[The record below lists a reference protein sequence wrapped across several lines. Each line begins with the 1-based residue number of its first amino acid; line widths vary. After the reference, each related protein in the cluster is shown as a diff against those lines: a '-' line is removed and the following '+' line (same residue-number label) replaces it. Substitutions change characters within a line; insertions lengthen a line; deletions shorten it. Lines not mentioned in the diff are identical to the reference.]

1 MINGV
6 KDKVA
11 NEHFTVSNS
20 DGNLIAG
27 IDSSSFTV
35 YVYDSDN
42 LEVSDSVNGYFT
54 DLGNGSYKYSF
65 TPNKVGVWYVVVTHA
80 FYFPWGKSDD
90 VYVDIEDLSGIYDI
104 VIRTLGLVHHNVY
117 IDNPIYDDQNNM
129 ISARLRIYSDKA
141 SVGTDLD
148 VIETYLLTS
157 DGTECGKFN
166 YWQQV
171 VI

>member
-6 KDKVA
+6 KDKIA
-11 NEHFTVSNS
+11 NEHFTVSDL
-20 DGNLIAG
+20 DGNLISG
-27 IDSSSFTV
+27 IDSSAFTV

-42 LEVSDSVNGYFT
+42 LEVSNSINGYFT
-54 DLGNGSYKYSF
+54 DLGNGNYKYSF
-65 TPNKVGVWYVVVTHA
+65 TPNKVGVWYVVVTHTL
-80 FYFPWGKSDD
+80 YFPWGKSDD
-90 VYVDIEDLSGIYDI
+90 VYVDVEDLSGIYDI

-129 ISARLRIYSDKA
+129 ISARVRIYSDKA
-141 SVGTDLD
+141 SVGTDNN
-148 VIETYLLTS
+148 VIESYLLTS

>member
-6 KDKVA
+6 KDRLA
-11 NEHFTVSNS
+11 NEHFTVSDS
-20 DGNLIAG
+20 DGNLISE
-27 IDSSSFTV
+27 IDSSSFIV

-42 LEVSDSVNGYFT
+42 LEVANSVNGYFIN
-54 DLGNGSYKYSF
+54 LGNGSYKYSF
-65 TPNKVGVWYVVVTHA
+65 TPNKIGVWYVVVTHA
-80 FYFPWGKSDD
+80 LYFPWGKSDD
-90 VYVDIEDLSGIYDI
+90 VYVDTEDLSGVYDI

-117 IDNPIYDDQNNM
+117 IDNTIYDDQNNM

-148 VIETYLLTS
+148 VIESYLLTA
-157 DGTECGKFN
+157 DGTDCGKFN